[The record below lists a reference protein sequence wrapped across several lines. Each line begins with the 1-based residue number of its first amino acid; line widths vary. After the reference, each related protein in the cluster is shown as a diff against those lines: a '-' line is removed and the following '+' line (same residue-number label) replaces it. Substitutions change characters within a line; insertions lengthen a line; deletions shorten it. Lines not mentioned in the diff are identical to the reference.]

1 MENLQDIQ
9 KSNDLQTRMGRKRRD
24 RKSNARQPKGR
35 EGQWPRIAELF
46 THSHVPPARAR
57 PSLPLCREG
66 SGRRGDGWIDVDQ
79 CMVSLFSL
87 VTLTWGRAISVGMTR
102 SISQV
107 DGQIRLYHFDRG
119 AMMTSFQ
126 WSD

>member
-1 MENLQDIQ
+1 MIF
-9 KSNDLQTRMGRKRRD
+9 RR
-24 RKSNARQPKGR
+24 GR
-35 EGQWPRIAELF
+35 EGREEIGKVMPAAQGTGRTVAAELF

-87 VTLTWGRAISVGMTR
+87 VTLTFGLG
-102 SISQV
+102 
-107 DGQIRLYHFDRG
+107 LLLEE
-119 AMMTSFQ
+119 
-126 WSD
+126 